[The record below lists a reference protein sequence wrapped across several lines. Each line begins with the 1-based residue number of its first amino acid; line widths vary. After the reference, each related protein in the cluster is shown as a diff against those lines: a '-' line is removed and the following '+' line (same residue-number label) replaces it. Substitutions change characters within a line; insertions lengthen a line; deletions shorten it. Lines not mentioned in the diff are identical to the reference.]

1 MIVVDTNIVSYLY
14 FPSNET
20 ELVEKLYQKNPIWSV
35 PFLWRSEFRNVGT
48 LYLRKGMLS
57 YETVKDAVQRAE
69 ELLWGYEEMVESEEV
84 FPLVQKSKC
93 SAYDC
98 EFVALAIRLNTYLI
112 TYDKKII
119 SEFPDVALKPEQYLK
134 IAK

>member
-1 MIVVDTNIVSYLY
+1 MIVVDTNVISYLY

-20 ELVEKLYQKNPIWSV
+20 ELVEKLYQKDPVWSV
-35 PFLWRSEFRNVGT
+35 PFLWRSEFISVGT
-48 LYLRKGMLS
+48 LYLRKRILT
-57 YETVKDAVQRAE
+57 YEAVKDAAQRAE

-84 FPLVQKSKC
+84 FPIILKSGC

-119 SEFPDVALKPEQYLK
+119 SEFPQVALRHEQYLK

>member
-1 MIVVDTNIVSYLY
+1 MIVVDTNVISNLY

-20 ELVEKLYQKNPIWSV
+20 ELVEKLYQKDPIWTV
-35 PFLWRSEFRNVGT
+35 PFLWRSEFRSVGA
-48 LYLRKGMLS
+48 LYYRKGILT
-57 YETVKDAVQRAE
+57 YDAVKDAVLRAE

-84 FPLVQKSKC
+84 FPLIQKSSC
-93 SAYDC
+93 SAYGC
-98 EFVALAIRLNTYLI
+98 EFVALALRFNMHLI

-119 SEFPDVALKPEQYLK
+119 NEFPDVAVRPEQYLK

>member
-1 MIVVDTNIVSYLY
+1 MGS
-14 FPSNET
+14 S
-20 ELVEKLYQKNPIWSV
+20 
-35 PFLWRSEFRNVGT
+35 FLWRSEFRNVGT
-48 LYLRKGMLS
+48 LYLRKGILA
-57 YETVKDAVQRAE
+57 YEAVKDAAHRAE

-84 FPLVQKSKC
+84 FPLVQKSRC

-98 EFVALAIRLNTYLI
+98 EFVALALRLNTNLI